1 MTRNNV
7 VEECLETV
15 HISISIDDKN
25 LQSTVCNILNKIDVF
40 FDRTIVKFSSR
51 RKSAEVLRKKKKNNI
66 LMAVNSALML

>member
-25 LQSTVCNILNKIDVF
+25 LQSTVCNILNKIDVS

-51 RKSAEVLRKKKKNNI
+51 RKSAEVLHKKKKNNI